1 MQGKNALSEVLG
13 PVLVLIVGSAVA
25 IMLTMTPGGGGHSNK
40 LPPWWIRD
48 SAKQAEHH
56 RKQAIEPRLEQYRK
70 QAQSASERSA
80 LGSAW
85 SDHAGAER
93 TLNAQELRSN
103 LLVLT
108 AILASGSRRSTNP

>member
-13 PVLVLIVGSAVA
+13 PVLVLIVGTAVA
-25 IMLTMTPGGGGHSNK
+25 IVLTITGGGGGHSNK
-40 LPPWWIRD
+40 LPPWWIHD

-56 RKQAIEPRLEQYRK
+56 GKQVIEPRLEQYRK

-80 LGSAW
+80 LGSTW
-85 SDHAGAER
+85 PDHASADR
-93 TLNAQELRSN
+93 ALNAQGLRSK

-108 AILASGSRRSTNP
+108 AILASGSRHSTNP